1 MKLYKILGV
10 NCYHLNSVSDAKDFI
25 KDFINSDKGGYSLA
39 INAEK
44 IMRYSKD
51 SSFREIMNG
60 SVLPIPDGSGATIG
74 MKILYN
80 IKSIKLDLPKTIFE
94 SANEN
99 NFSFFILGATEK
111 VNSKAKKVLIDKY
124 PNINLLGRE
133 NGYFEDESIVFDR
146 IKKLNPQIVMI
157 AMGSPKQEKLAA
169 RLLEI
174 IPSALLIGCGGALNI
189 LTGEVKRAP
198 IFYQKNHLEWFYR
211 LLKEPSRF
219 KRQLILP
226 VFLLKLIIEKYKRK

>member
-25 KDFINSDKGGYSLA
+25 KNFIESEIGGYSLA

-44 IMRYSKD
+44 IMMYSKD
-51 SSFREIMNG
+51 IGFRKIIDD

-94 SANEN
+94 IANEN
-99 NFSFFILGATEK
+99 NFSLFILGATEK
-111 VNSKAKKVLIDKY
+111 VNSEAKKVLIRKY

-133 NGYFEDESIVFDR
+133 NGYFEEESIVFDK

-169 RLLEI
+169 SLHKL

-211 LLKEPSRF
+211 LIKEPSRF

-226 VFLLKLIIEKYKRK
+226 LFLIKLIIEKYKRK

>member
-10 NCYHLNSVSDAKDFI
+10 NCYHINSVSDAKDFI
-25 KDFINSDKGGYSLA
+25 KDFIVSDNGGYSLA

-44 IMRYSKD
+44 IMMYTKD
-51 SSFREIMNG
+51 SVFREIMDD

-74 MKILYN
+74 MKILHN
-80 IKSIKLDLPKTIFE
+80 IKSIKLDLPKAIFE
-94 SANEN
+94 IANDN

-111 VNSKAKKVLIDKY
+111 VNSKANKVLIDKY

-133 NGYFEDESIVFDR
+133 NGYFEDESIVFDK

-169 RLLEI
+169 RLHEL

-226 VFLLKLIIEKYKRK
+226 IFLLKLIIEKYKRK